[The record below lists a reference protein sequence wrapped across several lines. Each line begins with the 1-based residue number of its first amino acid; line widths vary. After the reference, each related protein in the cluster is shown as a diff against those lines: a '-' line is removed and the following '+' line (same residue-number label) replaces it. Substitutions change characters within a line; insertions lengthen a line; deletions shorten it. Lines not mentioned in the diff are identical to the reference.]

1 VLCDSGDGSFC
12 RKVPTKR
19 TVPAVADVLDINPDP
34 AGYTPMGGV
43 YFAGQVVSRRIR
55 SSCVIAWCLDSLSQL
70 Y

>member
-1 VLCDSGDGSFC
+1 MARPWWPDSSKLSVRTNVLCDSGDGSFC

-43 YFAGQVVSRRIR
+43 YFAG
-55 SSCVIAWCLDSLSQL
+55 
-70 Y
+70 